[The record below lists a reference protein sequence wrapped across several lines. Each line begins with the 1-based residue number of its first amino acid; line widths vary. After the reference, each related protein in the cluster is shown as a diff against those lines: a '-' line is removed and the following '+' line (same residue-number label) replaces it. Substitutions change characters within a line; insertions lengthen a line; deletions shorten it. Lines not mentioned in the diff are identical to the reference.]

1 MENLRVLFFSG
12 SLGLGH
18 VVRDLAIATELRK
31 QIPGAQIHW
40 LAAHPADLF
49 LKEAGEELLP
59 ESELIANVNNPAERA
74 AGAFNL
80 NLMKYLANSRN
91 EWNKNVKVF
100 KQIISKEKYDL
111 IIGDETYEIVV
122 AMQDKKITTD
132 IPFVMIYDFLG
143 LDAMT
148 RNPWEKF
155 YTYMW
160 NRIWSGVKIFAEKK
174 NLALFVGE
182 LDDIPDTGFGFRLPH
197 RREYAET
204 YYHFIGYVFPFD
216 PADYTQKQTVR
227 KKFQYGE
234 EPLMICSIGGTNI
247 GKNLLELCGQSYLII
262 KKSIPDLRMI
272 LNCGPRLSPDSL
284 NIPAGV
290 EVKGYMPALYEHF
303 AASDMAIVQ
312 AGGTSTLEL
321 TALKRPF
328 LYFPLE
334 GHSEQELNVSDRL
347 KRHRAGTRMSYS
359 TTTPETL
366 AEQVILNIDKEVSY
380 SPIPTDGGQK
390 AVSKIKQ
397 LLDSQGERP

>member
-18 VVRDLAIATELRK
+18 VVRDLAIASELRK
-31 QIPGAQIHW
+31 QIPGIQIYW
-40 LAAHPADLF
+40 LACHPANLL
-49 LKEAGEELLP
+49 LKEAGEEILP
-59 ESELIANVNNPAERA
+59 EAEFIANVNNPAERA

-80 NLMKYLANSRN
+80 NLMKYLARSRG
-91 EWNKNVKVF
+91 EWNKNVTVF
-100 KQIISKEKYDL
+100 KQVISKEKYDL

-122 AMQDKKITTD
+122 AMQDKKIETD

-148 RNPWEKF
+148 WNPWEKF

-182 LDDIPDTGFGFRLPH
+182 LEDIPDTGFGFGLPR

-204 YYHFIGYVFPFD
+204 YYHFIGYIFPFD

-227 KKFQYGE
+227 KRLKYGE
-234 EPLMICSIGGTNI
+234 EPLVICSIGGTNI
-247 GKNLLELCGQSYLII
+247 GKDLLELCGQAYPII

-272 LNCGPRLSPDSL
+272 LNCGPRLSPESL
-284 NIPAGV
+284 KVPAGV
-290 EVKGYMPALYEHF
+290 EVTGYMPALYKHF

-321 TALKRPF
+321 SALKRPF

-334 GHSEQELNVSDRL
+334 GHSEQELNVADRL
-347 KRHRAGTRMSYS
+347 ERHRAGIRMSYS
-359 TTTPETL
+359 TTTPEAL
-366 AEQVILNIDKEVSY
+366 AEQVILNINKEVSY
-380 SPIPTDGGQK
+380 SPLPTDGAHRAAG
-390 AVSKIKQ
+390 KIKQ
-397 LLDSQGERP
+397 FLVSQA